1 MPLTKRASDKFK
13 PFKHCTQENKLGLL
27 SHLGC
32 GIKKT
37 PLSLREQAT
46 LSLTGPVTGA
56 ATARHLCNIDGGQ
69 VIMGCPLSYLTIKR
83 SNFLNGH
90 YVLLCRLSAN
100 KTYFE
105 GFHRNK

>member
-32 GIKKT
+32 VMKT

-56 ATARHLCNIDGGQ
+56 ATARHFCITL
-69 VIMGCPLSYLTIKR
+69 LSKR
-83 SNFLNGH
+83 Q
-90 YVLLCRLSAN
+90 LSDWEPSTAAS
-100 KTYFE
+100 TYWLQLFTYPAYE
-105 GFHRNK
+105 SSP